1 MLSENEQTFPLLTEE
16 TFPSLSDA
24 FVPVKTKKNVHNPAE
39 DSSATSTPVAA
50 TTPSV
55 KEENK
60 DATKYFICNT
70 VLAGSECP
78 YGNKCKYAHYEDEWA
93 IQECAHGSRCNRVKG
108 NQCKNVDPKNICLYL
123 HPQEDM
129 AMFYKRLKVSKSKIT
144 RPSKEEIAKTK
155 HFTKMCDS
163 YFLGV
168 PCNKPSGECTYA
180 HDKDQLIV
188 KDCNFGDKCNHVTRH
203 EDSYVTVGDIIC
215 MFRHWDETFDN
226 YNDRVLEARKVL
238 VLKQQA
244 DNKEKKKVEKPKV
257 SIPPPVQRPTT
268 MVWGD
273 VGEEPVNE
281 PVNKPVKEDQDDKIL
296 IEVPESMVMDILKV
310 MIASGK
316 THFELKIKK

>member
-1 MLSENEQTFPLLTEE
+1 
-16 TFPSLSDA
+16 
-24 FVPVKTKKNVHNPAE
+24 
-39 DSSATSTPVAA
+39 
-50 TTPSV
+50 
-55 KEENK
+55 
-60 DATKYFICNT
+60 
-70 VLAGSECP
+70 
-78 YGNKCKYAHYEDEWA
+78 
-93 IQECAHGSRCNRVKG
+93 
-108 NQCKNVDPKNICLYL
+108 
-123 HPQEDM
+123 
-129 AMFYKRLKVSKSKIT
+129 MFYKRLKVSKSKIT

-180 HDKDQLIV
+180 HDKDQLVV

-244 DNKEKKKVEKPKV
+244 DNKEKKKVEKVEKPKV
-257 SIPPPVQRPTT
+257 SIPPPVQRHTT
-268 MVWGD
+268 MAWGD
-273 VGEEPVNE
+273 VGEEPVKE
-281 PVNKPVKEDQDDKIL
+281 PVKEDQDDKIL